1 MFRAYK
7 TELDPNN
14 EQRTGL
20 LRHAGVA
27 RFVYNWALADRIAR
41 YEAGQSTNMYE
52 QRHRFTTIKNA
63 EYPWISECAYALIDS
78 SFANLDIAYKNFFR
92 RVKLGAKPGFPKFKS
107 RKRGIGSFT
116 LRGSIHAE
124 SGRIKLPVIGWLR
137 LKENGYLPCTD
148 VKIMSATISERA
160 GHWFVSL
167 QVEEPDKEITPA
179 TGIPIG
185 VDLGIK
191 SLAVCS
197 NGKMFDNPKA
207 LARYERRL
215 RHAQR
220 KLSRRQK
227 GSQNRKKAQREVA
240 RLHAKVANV
249 RSHTIH
255 EVTSYLTAKIKPSVI
270 MLEDLN
276 VSGMVKNHHL
286 ARSVSDASFAE
297 MRRQITYK
305 AAWNGVQV
313 VFADRFF
320 ASSKTCSQCGCKKDV
335 LPLSVRTFVCDD
347 CGMVMDRDLNAARNL
362 AALAGKLSVAACGG
376 ESSMD
381 SSRCSPVKQEPSS

>member
-7 TELDPNN
+7 TELDPNDK
-14 EQRTGL
+14 QRTVL

-41 YEAGQSTNMYE
+41 YEAGQPTNIYE
-52 QRHRFTTIKNA
+52 QKRRFNA
-63 EYPWISECAYALIDS
+63 LKGAEFAWVSECAYAVTDS
-78 SFANLDIAYKNFFR
+78 AFVNLDAAYRNFFR
-92 RVKLGAKPGFPKFKS
+92 RVKAGEKPGFPKFKS

-116 LRGSIHAE
+116 MRGSIHAE
-124 SGRIKLPVIGWLR
+124 TDRIKLPIIGWLR
-137 LKENGYLPCTD
+137 LKEHGYLPCTGI
-148 VKIMSATISERA
+148 KIMSATVSERA
-160 GHWFVSL
+160 GRWFVSL
-167 QVEEPDKEITPA
+167 QVEEPDKESIPA
-179 TGIPIG
+179 IGNPIG

-197 NGKMFDNPKA
+197 NGKIFDNPKS
-207 LARYERRL
+207 LIRYEKRL

-249 RSHTIH
+249 RSHAIH
-255 EVTSYLTAKIKPSVI
+255 EVTSYLTAKAKPSVI
-270 MLEDLN
+270 VLEDLN
-276 VSGMVKNHHL
+276 VKGMMKNHHL
-286 ARSVSDASFAE
+286 ARSISDASFAE
-297 MRRQITYK
+297 MKRQITYK
-305 AAWNGVQV
+305 AEWNGMQV

-320 ASSKTCSQCGCKKDV
+320 ASSKICSKCGCKKDA

-347 CGMVMDRDLNAARNL
+347 CGMVLDRDLNAARNL

-376 ESSMD
+376 ESFMASA
-381 SSRCSPVKQEPSS
+381 RCSPAKQELST